1 MTATP
6 DGHDGESFRVTH
18 QGCWI
23 GYARSVPELERWIE
37 LADLE
42 DALILAVGLLPT
54 LTAPRPSTL
63 MVLTPSRSTGRA
75 LGYWSDD
82 SGNPTVT
89 QAPAIAALL
98 SCSQPNEESVGDFD
112 EHR

>member
-18 QGCWI
+18 HGCWI

-42 DALILAVGLLPT
+42 DALILAVGQCPRSFAGLGHRLGLRLDRP
-54 LTAPRPSTL
+54 ARVPRPEVHPPHPE
-63 MVLTPSRSTGRA
+63 MAGR
-75 LGYWSDD
+75 GVD
-82 SGNPTVT
+82 
-89 QAPAIAALL
+89 
-98 SCSQPNEESVGDFD
+98 
-112 EHR
+112 HRWQRVYRPR

>member
-18 QGCWI
+18 HGCWI

-42 DALILAVGLLPT
+42 DALILAVSPFPACPYPPPRT
-54 LTAPRPSTL
+54 LACAASP
-63 MVLTPSRSTGRA
+63 
-75 LGYWSDD
+75 GY
-82 SGNPTVT
+82 GV
-89 QAPAIAALL
+89 
-98 SCSQPNEESVGDFD
+98 
-112 EHR
+112 